1 MSRNRHCLAVAEL
14 CIVCVTRPS
23 PVTVA
28 RIHYIMMSA
37 QIEEHNDDL
46 FLLPSQALTF
56 LRCSPSHSHTLF
68 FEFFL
73 RVFIQ
78 NVYQP
83 SLIDTENTGSTIYS
97 VPVHY

>member
-1 MSRNRHCLAVAEL
+1 MPRNRAEL
-14 CIVCVTRPS
+14 CIVCVSRHS
-23 PVTVA
+23 PAAVA

>member
-1 MSRNRHCLAVAEL
+1 
-14 CIVCVTRPS
+14 
-23 PVTVA
+23 
-28 RIHYIMMSA
+28 MMSA
-37 QIEEHNDDL
+37 QIEHNDDL

-56 LRCSPSHSHTLF
+56 LRSHSHTLF

-83 SLIDTENTGSTIYS
+83 CLIDTENTGSAIYS